1 MNGLKDTKQ
10 MDMKLNNLMD
20 MNNMIKMRTND
31 MEMLIS
37 SVMGHEVKKT
47 DTSCPCCGS
56 ETFFE
61 DYAKGIVVCNCGQVV
76 DETQDNG
83 GISKHYD
90 VDDDRNRNGII
101 YNKLL
106 PQSSLGTMIK
116 TKGKIQKLH
125 IWNSMPYKDRSLIG
139 IFKQIHT
146 ICTKNNINKKIE
158 DDTKI
163 ICHRVNNMIHKSGKN
178 KGKVVITR
186 GDNRKGIISAAHF
199 IACRRNRETRSIKEI
214 AGYWGIDE
222 KDVNKGLKSLLNILS
237 DDDIIRD
244 TGTSNIKDFVRR
256 KCDDLQIRKKG
267 AELAMMIA
275 ENIERLNI
283 ASHHT
288 TYSLA
293 AASILLV
300 TEIMEIN
307 GITKKKLSEVFGVS
321 DVTIGK
327 TYNQIK
333 DKKLI
338 LIDTKRSC
346 EIAEQIKAE
355 RQKMILP
362 KAVWEQMI
370 RFGIDTSKYIIQA
383 V

>member
-1 MNGLKDTKQ
+1 MSGIKDTIHADNQ
-10 MDMKLNNLMD
+10 MNNLMD
-20 MNNMIKMRTND
+20 MNNMLKMRTND
-31 MEMLIS
+31 MELLIS
-37 SVMGHEVKKT
+37 CVMGNEPEKT
-47 DTSCPCCGS
+47 NIRCPSCGS
-56 ETFFE
+56 NNFFE
-61 DYAKGIVVCNCGQVV
+61 DYSKGIIVCICGQVV
-76 DETQDNG
+76 DETHDSG
-83 GISKHYD
+83 MISKHYD
-90 VDDDRNRNGII
+90 ADDDRGRNGII

-125 IWNSMPYKDRSLIG
+125 IWNSMPYKDRSLIS

-178 KGKVVITR
+178 EGKMVITR

-244 TGTSNIKDFVRR
+244 TGTSKIKDFVRR
-256 KCDDLQIRKKG
+256 KCDDLHIRKVG
-267 AELAMMIA
+267 AELAIKIA

-300 TEIMEIN
+300 TEIMEIE
-307 GITKKKLSEVFGVS
+307 GITKKKLSEIFGVS

-327 TYNQIK
+327 TYNQIR
-333 DKKLI
+333 DKKSI
-338 LIDTKRSC
+338 LIDTKRAC
-346 EIAEQIKAE
+346 EIAEQIKEE
-355 RQKMILP
+355 RKKMILP

-370 RFGIDTSKYIIQA
+370 RFKIDTSKYIMA
-383 V
+383 SE